1 MLLYLA
7 DLYSTVP
14 LAIYFSLFYTSVTNL
29 RLDEIK
35 LGLYLT
41 IANYLVWSIKRFP
54 YPKNLYQITRRPKD
68 STNCDYLSRNGK
80 QSLDAPGFPSGHM
93 TTISFFCVYQLLSSY
108 YGKSIN
114 LSFTL
119 FHIIIVGLMGWA
131 RYYKRNHNIIQIVI
145 GTIFGSLSGYIY
157 YKYLQ

>member
-14 LAIYFSLFYTSVTNL
+14 LAIYFSLFYTSISNL
-29 RLDEIK
+29 RIDEIK
-35 LGLYLT
+35 LCLYLT
-41 IANYLVWSIKRFP
+41 IANYMVWCIKRFP
-54 YPKNLYQITRRPKD
+54 YPKKIYQITRRPKE

-93 TTISFFCVYQLLSSY
+93 TTISFYCVYQLLTRYYANTINTSY
-108 YGKSIN
+108 S
-114 LSFTL
+114 L
-119 FHIIIVGLMGWA
+119 FHIMIMAIMARA

-145 GTIFGSLSGYIY
+145 GTIFGSMSGYIY
-157 YKYLQ
+157 YNYLQ